1 MANGDGQSRN
11 IVPQGQRAPSVVTL
25 GPLTTLDLSFLS
37 DEVRE
42 QLMKDYAR
50 GVLDVAKKA
59 HELHV
64 DVDALKAKLDTF
76 SQTAKEVSKDGN
88 AVTITNT
95 NEDTSG
101 RTEIIIGN
109 TKEAQTGKLTKS
121 QTGERDWTPYY
132 IFAAIAAVIL
142 IAFLFAGRH

>member
-1 MANGDGQSRN
+1 MSNTDDKGTN
-11 IVPQGQRAPSVVTL
+11 VPSVVTL
-25 GPLTTLDLSFLS
+25 GPLTSLDLSFLS
-37 DEVRE
+37 DEARE

-64 DVDALKAKLDTF
+64 DVGALKAKLDTF
-76 SQTAKEVSKDGN
+76 ATITKDASKDGS
-88 AVTITNT
+88 AVTISNT
-95 NEDTSG
+95 KEDTTG
-101 RTEIIIGN
+101 RTEILMGN
-109 TKEAQTGKLTKS
+109 TEKARGGQLTKS

-132 IFAAIAAVIL
+132 VVGGLIAIVL

>member
-1 MANGDGQSRN
+1 MSNSDRGRN
-11 IVPQGQRAPSVVTL
+11 VVPQPSKMPSVVTL

-37 DEVRE
+37 DEGRE

-64 DVDALKAKLDTF
+64 DVGALKAKLETF
-76 SQTAKEVSKDGN
+76 AQIAKDASKDGSS
-88 AVTITNT
+88 VTISNT
-95 NEDTSG
+95 KDDTTG
-101 RTEIIIGN
+101 RTEILMGN
-109 TKEAQTGKLTKS
+109 TDKARGGVLSKS

-132 IFAAIAAVIL
+132 IIAGLVAIVL
-142 IAFLFAGRH
+142 IAFLFAGHH